1 MEGPVSRWQVPPY
14 WLLVTC
20 QPLAKWDK
28 NWDNKWKTFQATGDV
43 DGVSTIINIW
53 YAGGRQE
60 TKIRMYPW
68 WTRTRYFDRVTIHEL
83 PAPHCSWINKV
94 SSQYQSSFVCP
105 CNLQVEFDPFLFSY
119 LDKPSVEKATSHLW
133 VCSNRSN
140 PPVPN
145 PAPCPRK
152 CEANLRISGA
162 DLPGTGHGHGRARQ
176 RGAPRE
182 MTSGLHQM
190 VQSCWIYVFFSGLWY
205 GSACF
210 KPRYCAV
217 RIFNVV

>member
-1 MEGPVSRWQVPPY
+1 MAGTTILTTSYLPT
-14 WLLVTC
+14 TC
-20 QPLAKWDK
+20 AKWDK

-140 PPVPN
+140 PSNPPVPN
-145 PAPCPRK
+145 LAPCPAEVRGK
-152 CEANLRISGA
+152 PPDFGSRSTWNAVMA
-162 DLPGTGHGHGRARQ
+162 MDAPRQ